1 MCRLFGFRSVLTSKV
16 HSSLVSADNALIGQS
31 EVHPHGW
38 GVAYYLEQ
46 TPHVIKSTEKAM
58 DCNIFQRVSG
68 VVSSQTVI
76 AHIRNATQGELS
88 ILNSH
93 PFQYGDWT
101 FAHNG
106 NIKDFDKIKSEVIK
120 RIDPELQRYILGS
133 TDSEHVFF
141 FMLSKIKQHFSLKRN
156 LIPMGDLFHI
166 LDHAIKELVSLSGD
180 LSSHDKP
187 IPTENYLTFVLS
199 NGYLML
205 AFEGGQPLHL
215 CTYKKECPERDTCPK
230 FAPMCEAPPAK
241 DGKVNHFIVSSEPLA
256 GQNVWQKL
264 DSGSLVGID
273 HDMQLHRQTVQLNFL
288 K

>member
-1 MCRLFGFRSVLTSKV
+1 MCRIFGFRSVLTSKV
-16 HSSLVSADNALIGQS
+16 HSSLLSADNALIGQS
-31 EVHPHGW
+31 EIHPHGW
-38 GVAYYLEQ
+38 GVAYYLEH

-106 NIKDFDKIKSEVIK
+106 NIKNFDKVKPEIIK
-120 RIDPELQRYILGS
+120 RICPDLVRYILGA
-133 TDSEHVFF
+133 TDSEHIFF
-141 FMLSKIKQHFSLKRN
+141 YLLSKIKNHFSLKRH
-156 LIPMGDLFHI
+156 LVPMGDLFHI
-166 LDHAIKELVSLSGD
+166 LEVAIEELVALIGD
-180 LSSHDKP
+180 LCSHDKP

-199 NGYLML
+199 NGYTMM

-215 CTYKKECPERDTCPK
+215 CTYKKQCPERDTCPE
-230 FAPMCEAPPAK
+230 FAPMCEAAPAK
-241 DGKVNHFIVSSEPLA
+241 DGKVNHFIVSSEPLE

-264 DSGSLVGID
+264 SSGTLVGID
-273 HDMQLHRQTVQLNFL
+273 ADMRLHKHQIPLNFL
-288 K
+288 D